1 MPSGDRSGTGDAV
14 AQNGRHRLFFA
25 LVPDE
30 TTRER
35 LSRAAKRLR
44 IEQGAHGRW
53 IDPRRYHLTMQF
65 LGDFDGLPHSLLAQ
79 ARAAAASVRVAPF
92 TLVVDRAGSFANRS
106 IPWWLGPGA
115 EVPGLAGL
123 WGELGVALAHAGVPV
138 AGGHH
143 FRPHVTVL
151 RDAGAPLPAALSVP
165 PIEWRVE
172 AFNLL
177 DSAVAQQGAYT
188 WQGSWPLVA

>member
-1 MPSGDRSGTGDAV
+1 MPSSDRSGTGDA
-14 AQNGRHRLFFA
+14 AKPAWRHRLFFA
-25 LVPDE
+25 LMPDGA
-30 TTRER
+30 TRER

-44 IEQGAHGRW
+44 SEQNAHGRW
-53 IDPRRYHLTMQF
+53 IDPRRYHLTLQF
-65 LGDFDGLPHSLLAQ
+65 LGDFDGLPHSLVAQ

-92 TLVVDRAGSFANRS
+92 TLAVDRAGSFGNRS

-123 WGELGVALAHAGVPV
+123 WRELGAALAHAGVPV
-138 AGGHH
+138 AGGHD

-165 PIEWRVE
+165 PIEWRVA
-172 AFNLL
+172 AFNLF
-177 DSAVAQQGAYT
+177 DSAAAQQGAYT
-188 WQGSWPLVA
+188 SLGSWPLGA